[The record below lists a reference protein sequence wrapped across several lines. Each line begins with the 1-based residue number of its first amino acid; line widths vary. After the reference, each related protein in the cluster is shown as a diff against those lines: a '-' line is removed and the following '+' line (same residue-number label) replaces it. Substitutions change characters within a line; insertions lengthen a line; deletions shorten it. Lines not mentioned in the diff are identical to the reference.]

1 VYARVTLLEIDTARI
16 GMDEALE
23 RFRCGVLPVLQEQ
36 PGYEG
41 VYVLT
46 TDDGKGVLLSLWDTE
61 EDADA
66 GVASGYYG
74 DQIEKFITMFRSPP
88 GREHYR
94 VALVDQPDLA
104 WG

>member
-1 VYARVTLLEIDTARI
+1 
-16 GMDEALE
+16 
-23 RFRCGVLPVLQEQ
+23 
-36 PGYEG
+36 
-41 VYVLT
+41 
-46 TDDGKGVLLSLWDTE
+46 
-61 EDADA
+61 
-66 GVASGYYG
+66 VASGYYG